1 MPQLPR
7 VAGAKYLRNLK
18 EKGCYMRTARI
29 SRKTKETDI
38 QLELDLD
45 GSGLAEVSTGIG
57 FFDHMLTSFARH
69 SGIDLKLH
77 AEGDLHVDEHH
88 LVEDTAIVLGKA
100 LSDALGDMAG
110 IARFG
115 EARIPMD
122 EALAEVALDVG
133 GRSYLVL
140 KAEFESP
147 KVGRLGTQ
155 LVKHFFET
163 LASNAKITLHASVY
177 GENDHH
183 KIEALFK
190 AFAYALKRAVK
201 IEGESIKSTK
211 GVL

>member
-1 MPQLPR
+1 
-7 VAGAKYLRNLK
+7 
-18 EKGCYMRTARI
+18 MRKSSI
-29 SRKTKETDI
+29 SRKTKETNI
-38 QLELDLD
+38 LLELDLD
-45 GSGLAEVSTGIG
+45 GTGRTEISTGIG
-57 FFDHMLTSFARH
+57 FFDHMLNAFARH
-69 SGIDLKLH
+69 GEIDFKIK

-88 LVEDTAIVLGKA
+88 LVEDTAIVLGQA
-100 LSDALGDMAG
+100 LSEALGDLAG

-122 EALAEVALDVG
+122 EALADVALDMG

-147 KVGRLGTQ
+147 CVGQFGTQ
-155 LVKHFFET
+155 LVRHFFET
-163 LASNAKITLHASVY
+163 LASNGRFTMHASVC

-201 IEGESIKSTK
+201 IEGKEIKSTK

>member
-1 MPQLPR
+1 
-7 VAGAKYLRNLK
+7 
-18 EKGCYMRTARI
+18 MRTSRI

-45 GSGLAEVSTGIG
+45 GTGVAEINTGIG
-57 FFDHMLTSFARH
+57 FFDHMLISFARH
-69 SGIDLKLH
+69 SEIDLKLQ

-100 LSDALGDMAG
+100 LSDALGEMSG

-122 EALAEVALDVG
+122 EALAEVALDTG

-147 KVGRLGTQ
+147 MVGQLGTQ

-163 LASNAKITLHASVY
+163 LASNAKITIHASVY

-190 AFAYALKRAVK
+190 AFAHALKRAVK
-201 IEGESIKSTK
+201 IEGGGIKSTK